1 MIYLTGDTH
10 IPIDIE
16 KLNTKNFPKQKKLSR
31 DDYVIVLGDFGLL
44 WKKNKTYEYWKKW
57 LEEKNF
63 TTLWI
68 DGNHEN
74 HAWVNSLPIES
85 WNGGFIHRI
94 SENIIHLMRG
104 QVFEIHGKTFFTCGG
119 AASYDK
125 AYRTEGISW
134 WPEENIIYQECETA
148 IDNLQKYNNTVD
160 YILTHTCPQSLVIPM
175 FNLSPITCPTGIF
188 LDEVYKTV
196 KFKDWYFGH
205 WHEDKDFGNF
215 HCLYDN
221 IIRLL

>member
-16 KLNTKNFPKQKKLSR
+16 KLNTKNFPEQKKLSR

-44 WKKNKTYEYWKKW
+44 WQKNKTYEYWKKW

-74 HAWVNSLPIES
+74 HAWINSLPTES
-85 WNGGFIHRI
+85 WNGGLIHRI

-104 QVFEIHGKTFFTCGG
+104 QIFEIQGKTFFTCGG

-134 WPEENIIYQECETA
+134 WPEENISYKECETA
-148 IDNLQKYNNTVD
+148 MNNLQKHNNTVD
-160 YILTHTCPQSLVIPM
+160 YILTHTCPQSLVMPM
-175 FNLSPITCPTGIF
+175 FNLNPITCPTGIF
-188 LDEVYKTV
+188 LDEVYRTV

-221 IIRLL
+221 VIKLL

>member
-16 KLNTKNFPKQKKLSR
+16 KLNTKNFPEQKKLSR

-44 WKKNKTYEYWKKW
+44 WQKNKTYEYWKKW

-74 HAWVNSLPIES
+74 HAWINSLPTES
-85 WNGGFIHRI
+85 WNGGLIHRI

-104 QVFEIHGKTFFTCGG
+104 QIFEIQGKTFFTCGG

-125 AYRTEGISW
+125 ACK
-134 WPEENIIYQECETA
+134 NII
-148 IDNLQKYNNTVD
+148 
-160 YILTHTCPQSLVIPM
+160 IL
-175 FNLSPITCPTGIF
+175 
-188 LDEVYKTV
+188 
-196 KFKDWYFGH
+196 
-205 WHEDKDFGNF
+205 
-215 HCLYDN
+215 
-221 IIRLL
+221 